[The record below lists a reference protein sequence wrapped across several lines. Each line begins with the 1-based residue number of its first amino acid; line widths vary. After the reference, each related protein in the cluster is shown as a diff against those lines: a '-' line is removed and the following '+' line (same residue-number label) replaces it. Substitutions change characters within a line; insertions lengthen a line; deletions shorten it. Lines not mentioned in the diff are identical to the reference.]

1 MEYFTPVEVTPLDM
15 TFITTTRHRINPA
28 IITKG
33 LQPHAV
39 RMFTR
44 SGLPQETQMS
54 YLHTACRLGHSCLLA
69 LMVILIVS
77 SSTSNAWGSETPH
90 AADGHNEN
98 HGAHHSEIGANP
110 PPGTSLEDFE
120 SPAEL
125 RRDLAI
131 WSFAV
136 FFMLMLLLSAVA
148 WKPIMKGLDAR
159 EQGIADM
166 IAATQNAHDDAKNQL
181 ASYERRLAEAAEEVK
196 GMLDEAR
203 RDAETTKQ
211 TIVTEARQAADEEK
225 QRAKKEIEMARDDAI
240 SQLAEKAG
248 DLAVGVAEKFIRE
261 KISPEDKNRLV
272 RESVASLSTSPSA
285 N

>member
-1 MEYFTPVEVTPLDM
+1 MLRKVVLLRPLLYFKKSSYKYSLTSPRATENSTSGFKRFGKVIRQMTDTGIFHVSVIWQRAYEYIWNDFTSVEVTPVDM
-15 TFITTTRHRINPA
+15 NFITTTRHRINPA

-39 RMFTR
+39 KMFTR

-54 YLHTACRLGHSCLLA
+54 YLHRACRLGHSCLLA

-77 SSTSNAWGSETPH
+77 PSTSNAWGSETPH
-90 AADGHNEN
+90 AADGHNES
-98 HGAHHSEIGANP
+98 HGSHHSEIGANP

-166 IAATQNAHDDAKNQL
+166 ISATQSAHDDAKNQL
-181 ASYERRLAEAAEEVK
+181 ASY
-196 GMLDEAR
+196 
-203 RDAETTKQ
+203 
-211 TIVTEARQAADEEK
+211 
-225 QRAKKEIEMARDDAI
+225 
-240 SQLAEKAG
+240 
-248 DLAVGVAEKFIRE
+248 
-261 KISPEDKNRLV
+261 
-272 RESVASLSTSPSA
+272 
-285 N
+285 

>member
-1 MEYFTPVEVTPLDM
+1 MAV
-15 TFITTTRHRINPA
+15 RHATNSA
-28 IITKG
+28 IIATN
-33 LQPHAV
+33 LQAQISKKC
-39 RMFTR
+39 TL
-44 SGLPQETQMS
+44 SGLPQEKQMS
-54 YLHTACRLGHSCLLA
+54 WIHSIYQLGIPCLLTFV
-69 LMVILIVS
+69 VILTVS
-77 SSTSNAWGSETPH
+77 LSTSNAWGEETNH
-90 AADGHNEN
+90 AADGHHEKGDS
-98 HGAHHSEIGANP
+98 HGEHHSEIGANP

-166 IAATQNAHDDAKNQL
+166 IAATQNAHNDAKNQL
-181 ASYERRLAEAAEEVK
+181 ASYERRLAEASEEVK

-211 TIVTEARQAADEEK
+211 TIVTEARKAADEEK

-240 SQLAEKAG
+240 AQLAEKAG
-248 DLAVGVAEKFIRE
+248 DLAIGVAEKFIRE
-261 KISPEDKNRLV
+261 KISSEDKTRLV